1 MRLCPGL
8 DGPLYEYRFGH
19 RPKDGKR
26 IDSGE
31 EVKKIG
37 TDVGGNG
44 KKRRGFMI
52 EEWRKAVWL
61 QAELERIERQ
71 LEDGWAQAQG
81 HGVQYGRIPRGKGG
95 TRRGPVERLGVR
107 LAEMET
113 EAQRLRERLE
123 RIQADIN
130 AIPDDRDRVILK
142 YYCLDGVGVR
152 GIARRLRM
160 AAGTVERALGRY
172 RGTAE
177 NGGKRKKSG

>member
-1 MRLCPGL
+1 
-8 DGPLYEYRFGH
+8 
-19 RPKDGKR
+19 
-26 IDSGE
+26 
-31 EVKKIG
+31 
-37 TDVGGNG
+37 
-44 KKRRGFMI
+44 
-52 EEWRKAVWL
+52 
-61 QAELERIERQ
+61 
-71 LEDGWAQAQG
+71 
-81 HGVQYGRIPRGKGG
+81 
-95 TRRGPVERLGVR
+95 
-107 LAEMET
+107 MET

>member
-1 MRLCPGL
+1 
-8 DGPLYEYRFGH
+8 
-19 RPKDGKR
+19 
-26 IDSGE
+26 
-31 EVKKIG
+31 
-37 TDVGGNG
+37 
-44 KKRRGFMI
+44 MI

-160 AAGTVERALGRY
+160 AAGTVERARGRY

-177 NGGKRKKSG
+177 NKGKRKKSG